1 MDYSSLPLMKI
12 VQVGDPQKSFFLI
25 ILKKDVYVTVS
36 IQRRKEILLEAFA
49 CRKVKGLNPGQ
60 TPFATLVKKLQESLT
75 RMESFDVITVT
86 QNSDGKSSSSLS
98 PDEKL

>member
-1 MDYSSLPLMKI
+1 MRI
-12 VQVGDPQKSFFLI
+12 VQAGDPQKKVQSNNT
-25 ILKKDVYVTVS
+25 KRKDLHVTVS

-49 CRKVKGLNPGQ
+49 CRKLKGLYPGQ

-86 QNSDGKSSSSLS
+86 QNSDGKS
-98 PDEKL
+98 

>member
-1 MDYSSLPLMKI
+1 MKI
-12 VQVGDPQKSFFLI
+12 VQAGDPQKRFFLI
-25 ILKKDVYVTVS
+25 ILKKDLYIIVN

-49 CRKVKGLNPGQ
+49 CRKVKGLHPGQ